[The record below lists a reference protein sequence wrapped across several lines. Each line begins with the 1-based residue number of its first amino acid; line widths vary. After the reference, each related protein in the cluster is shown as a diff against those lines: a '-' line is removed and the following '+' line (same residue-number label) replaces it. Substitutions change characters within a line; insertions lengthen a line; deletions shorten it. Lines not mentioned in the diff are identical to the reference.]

1 MKRRT
6 MSSLVPGSTRNF
18 RGKSK
23 RKVVCLSLLCLIMWQ
38 VGIVH
43 AQEYVI
49 AYDGPIGFEGWSL
62 CTGQGTTWWRLRLSE
77 TTVAPGQTI
86 WIFLDQRTKFDYK
99 CPEDFEKNGVY
110 PVNRGDIDR
119 VAVSVSTGGLVSA
132 AAMESVDSDLVLWY
146 NVYEQGGVAEGE
158 PIPYH
163 FDASFT
169 VKREFTVPLDAA
181 DGGYDFQARLGNL
194 TPTNVVTLEVGSGGT
209 TETGRAGLV
218 VSIALGTDTELDNRE
233 NYVVGDTL
241 YVKITVK
248 DSWTDNGVPSA
259 RLTMRWTHEES
270 GKSTEFE
277 DSTNPDGVYTTHAF
291 LGEDYVG
298 RWMIAVVASA
308 QGYPDEAT
316 SYRTFTVG
324 KQAPQYLVELK
335 TDKQVYKSGQRVVV
349 TGAVKRFESD
359 SYVGVQNVP
368 IDLLFSFP
376 DGGQVKIPLMKA
388 DPHVVTDNDGEF
400 RIVPFAPYNLGEYSI
415 TVLFNPQDDPKFS
428 KDATLKPNVV
438 QSTVKFTAETPPAAT
453 QKQFDE
459 IIQRF
464 LDEVPPHQEQ
474 VKEALKKMKSP
485 MEMQDISE
493 MEYGLWNNRI
503 FHENGFNCPGYRDK
517 TLRVLNDLRFSE
529 NSADRDLLAG
539 VDYIPVERGYETE
552 WEFWGEHHAVVLY
565 PFLESWFDDSQRV
578 LDPWPRQM
586 PAVYTVKE
594 LTTMY
599 GLEGWDLGRWSI
611 RADPEYMY
619 NPETARWAFPMPRGG
634 EVYWNLDWKEAGIS
648 YIVSPEMGLNGPWG
662 SRGATGTWDGVDVA
676 GGSPIALDISND
688 GGQHVGVLEDGR
700 LVAEIP
706 KSQLEVYQRP
716 GGDFAWYVWL
726 PEGDYHVRI
735 VALEDGHFRV
745 STSRMAGVFYFYEAS
760 IGKGQ
765 SATFELGTEKLG
777 EQLTLPNGELVTPT
791 KISVETEPKTGDGA
805 WLLFGV
811 IGLSLVA
818 AMALYVVRFRKLARS
833 RFTAPPRSA
842 VAATVA
848 YCENCGKQIISNSA
862 YCPYCGD
869 KQGV

>member
-1 MKRRT
+1 MKRRS
-6 MSSLVPGSTRNF
+6 MSPCLLPRLTRNF
-18 RGKSK
+18 SGKSM
-23 RKVVCLSLLCLIMWQ
+23 RRVVCLSLVCLMIWQ
-38 VGIVH
+38 MGIVH
-43 AQEYVI
+43 AQDYVI

-62 CTGQGTTWWRLRLSE
+62 CTGHGTTWWRLRLSE

-86 WIFLDQRTKFDYK
+86 SIFLDMRIKFDYT
-99 CPEDFEKNGVY
+99 CPEGVSP
-110 PVNRGDIDR
+110 PVNVGDEDR

-146 NVYEQGGVAEGE
+146 NAYDEGGVAEGG

-163 FDASFT
+163 FDVSFT
-169 VKREFTVPLDAA
+169 VQREFTVPLDAA
-181 DGGYDFQARLGNL
+181 DGGYDFQAWRGNL
-194 TPTNVVTLEVGSGGT
+194 TPTNVVTLEVGAGGT

-218 VSIALGTDTELDNRE
+218 VSISLGSDMGFDNRE

-248 DSWTDNGVPSA
+248 DSWTDSGVPSA
-259 RLTMRWTHEES
+259 RLTMRWTHEEL

-277 DSTNPDGVYTTHAF
+277 DSTDPDGVYTAHTF
-291 LGEDYVG
+291 LAEDSVG
-298 RWMIAVVASA
+298 RWMIAVAASA
-308 QGYPDEAT
+308 QGYADEAT
-316 SYRTFTVG
+316 SYRTFTVVTVT
-324 KQAPQYLVELK
+324 QPSQYLVDLK

-349 TGAVKRFESD
+349 TGTVKRFESN

-376 DGGQVKIPLMKA
+376 DGGEVKIPIMKA
-388 DPHVVTDNDGEF
+388 DPHVVTDNDGGF
-400 RIVPFAPYNLGEYSI
+400 RFVPFAPYNLGEYSI
-415 TVLFNPQDDPKFS
+415 TVLFNPQDDPKFP
-428 KDATLKPNVV
+428 KDATLKPTVV
-438 QSTVKFTAETPPAAT
+438 QSTVKFTAETPPPAT

-459 IIQRF
+459 IIRRF

-474 VKEALKKMKSP
+474 VKEALKEMKKTP
-485 MEMQDISE
+485 SE

-517 TLRVLNDLRFSE
+517 TLRFLNDLRFSE

-539 VDYIPVERGYETE
+539 IDYIPVMRGYEAK

-578 LDPWPRQM
+578 LDPWPTQM
-586 PAVYTVKE
+586 PAVYTVKN

-599 GLEGWDLGRWSI
+599 GLERWDLGRWSI

-619 NPETARWAFPMPRGG
+619 KTEEWQKARYAFPMPRGG

-648 YIVSPEMGLNGPWG
+648 YVVPPELGLDGHQT
-662 SRGATGTWDGVDVA
+662 ATGTSDGVNVA
-676 GGSPIALDISND
+676 GGSPITLDISND
-688 GGQHVGVLEDGR
+688 EGQHVGVVEDGR

-706 KSQLEVYQRP
+706 KSQLEVYQRT

-726 PEGDYHVRI
+726 PDGNYHVRI
-735 VALEDGHFRV
+735 VGLEDGNFQV

-765 SATFELGTEKLG
+765 AATFEVGTEKLG
-777 EQLTLPNGELVTPT
+777 EQMTLPNGERVTPT
-791 KISVETEPKTGDGA
+791 KITVQTGTKTGDGV
-805 WLLFGV
+805 WLMYGV

-818 AMALYVVRFRKLARS
+818 AMALYVVRSRKRVRAR
-833 RFTAPPRSA
+833 FAAPPKSP
-842 VAATVA
+842 VAATIA
-848 YCENCGKQIISNSA
+848 YCENCGKQIISNSL